1 MCLLFSFAASALG
14 DAGRPFEPK
23 TGAVADFRGDVGADP
38 SADRSVSAALGRRM
52 PLFSED
58 GSCGDCVG
66 DARGMEKDE
75 MSGELLYDSAPESE
89 PVDE

>member
-1 MCLLFSFAASALG
+1 
-14 DAGRPFEPK
+14 
-23 TGAVADFRGDVGADP
+23 
-38 SADRSVSAALGRRM
+38 M